1 MKSCLIYVKIK
12 KNSYFYNYSITNF
25 QVNSTDHT
33 KDTLEFMFTMC
44 TKTEWIREAILLN
57 KFNTDHF
64 IWIDFGI
71 RQVFG
76 SDEELIKKL
85 NSLNKTYP
93 SVRIGRILNLNYIY
107 NIDIY
112 KDVAWYLQEQ

>member
-1 MKSCLIYVKIK
+1 
-12 KNSYFYNYSITNF
+12 
-25 QVNSTDHT
+25 
-33 KDTLEFMFTMC
+33 MC